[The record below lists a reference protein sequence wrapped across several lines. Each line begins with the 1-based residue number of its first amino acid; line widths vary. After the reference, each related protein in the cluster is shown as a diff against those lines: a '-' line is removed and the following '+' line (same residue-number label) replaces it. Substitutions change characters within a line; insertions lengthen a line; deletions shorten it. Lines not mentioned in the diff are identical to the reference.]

1 MTRLKNA
8 ALTWLLALSVTGC
21 VNSINKT
28 LSPPSDTR
36 WITVEVKN
44 PSPYTRPVPLTVA
57 YISYH
62 CKKGRINGFDGSWE
76 EKSAYNVKKVPLE
89 QQGSSDIWQAK
100 VAMEGGGRCKWVLSK
115 VKLGIEY
122 ADATHLGKDLVPGTA
137 AGALIGFSGDA
148 VRAGG
153 FTFIKGD
160 LSISPKYFPHIIEWN
175 IMKQE
180 KNLYLLGKESPYKYH
195 VTDAKK
201 ISFSPVIDEHKVIR
215 TVEPPK
221 KEKGLEARII
231 YPDGSVVSDGTVFP
245 DYDKLDKM
253 IVK

>member
-8 ALTWLLALSVTGC
+8 ALTGLLALSVTGC

-44 PSPYTRPVPLTVA
+44 PSPYTRPVPLTVV

-62 CKKGRINGFDGSWE
+62 CKKGGISGFDGSWE
-76 EKSAYNVKKVPLE
+76 EKAAYNGIAVPLV

-100 VAMEGGGRCKWVLSK
+100 VAMEGGGRCKWALSE

-122 ADATHLGKDLVPGTA
+122 ADATHLGKDLVPGPA
-137 AGALIGFSGDA
+137 IGALIGFSGDA

-153 FTFIKGD
+153 FTFVKGD
-160 LSISPKYFPHIIEWN
+160 LSITPKYYPEITEWN
-175 IMKQE
+175 ME
-180 KNLYLLGKESPYKYH
+180 KRPASLSLLGKESFYKYH
-195 VTDAKK
+195 LSDARK
-201 ISFSPVIDEHKVIR
+201 ISFSPVIDERK
-215 TVEPPK
+215 TVRSVDPDK
-221 KEKGLEARII
+221 KQEGVHLKII
-231 YPDGSVVSDGTVFP
+231 YPDGSVVSDGTTFP